1 MAKRYAK
8 LRGRI
13 VERYGSLGS
22 FAEALGITRTSL
34 SYKLSGQR
42 RFNSEEII
50 EWAKL
55 LGVRTTE
62 IGNYFFE

>member
-55 LGVRTTE
+55 LGVRTAE